1 MDLEELYAPNHVE
14 RLKARSFLRSIAFF
28 DDFSASFEY
37 RDLFSVLENIAQ
49 FDYEKKPYED
59 DLYFLCKFV
68 EPALKAIFSNLNTN
82 ICRKHLKMPLEKARE
97 FDAKCVLYL
106 AKRPGRSLKEKLCDN
121 KVLSV
126 KRYVNANTHENR
138 FLKRFIKELL
148 RIIHWREREFQ
159 QVFEELIFSITSF
172 LKSKV
177 AQQIDEKQAIIPNN
191 LLHCD
196 KHYKRIFKAHDWLC
210 DGVGS
215 LMDLDQIFYLECLYQ
230 AQFYTSINI
239 EPTLI
244 RNEQDLY
251 ALIKNSFPI
260 KDLSFEKMR
269 LKAKEFFE
277 NESRQPINL
286 NQEIPQL
293 ELCKGVYKEM
303 YIDMFSPEPFALLVG
318 NDNEEKILKLSLL
331 AKKQEDNVYINAN
344 DAKGET
350 DEKGYLANALKDY
363 DETLVE
369 AFMRDFKE
377 RYKIEKLYYLLDDNI
392 KNFEFAKIKHKISLY
407 FKDAKFYP
415 KSVALGFSFL
425 FENKLKKNE
434 RLRYNGVDLVVK
446 ENHKSKTFNDCGLV
460 LERQKSDDSKKALIL
475 QDSFIKKALK
485 NFKRALGLEKES
497 FILYKECLPKLSM
510 EVVKDGR
517 FENFEIIKDKTILGD
532 KETLEI
538 ETPFIIPKGL
548 ESLALPLILNE
559 EKIAYQG
566 KIISKDFPLEN
577 DEEYKLTLTYD
588 TGTEFNYVLE
598 FKPVNNDLK
607 PIVMEWQ
614 RIDRVELPT
623 PNPIKKPSINELK
636 KDFNPKKGKSSD
648 LFEWVLEPLEIL
660 KDLNSPPRFVLER
673 DKKYL
678 EKKLECGGI
687 SIIGEDK
694 NNELFYIVETNGK
707 KVFCHSRQ
715 CKESANKDELSQG
728 ARVCLEVLP
737 NKNNLSKY
745 KYQGKIY
752 GLEKNKEKVLLNTAK
767 NNYQRKPLDEKIK
780 HRIEALK
787 RIKYPCL
794 KIFSHYTLEELE
806 TLNPEFATPFKEHLK
821 RLEKYYFDPQTD
833 NNFKK
838 ELLDFF
844 SRLNDS
850 IPEKLQQEFVKLP
863 FAKLYPTDFLLSRCL
878 GSLEKDFQ
886 KTIFKNLKD
895 AFFNPKID
903 QEICFKIL
911 SIVARV
917 SWKNEK
923 FLKNLMA
930 QTNLEQQKGF
940 LKRIEECLKNP
951 KSYFSRACE
960 LLLAFLSYRNAKR
973 ELELIPESEKTM
985 RLLDSIDKAIKKE
998 VEIKSF
1004 VKLELKHQSFNNI
1017 PPLLLALR
1025 LYLRGDLEGVGI
1037 EIKGTEEDE

>member
-14 RLKARSFLRSIAFF
+14 CLKARSFLRSIAFF

-49 FDYEKKPYED
+49 FDYEKKPYKD

-97 FDAKCVLYL
+97 FDAKCALDL

-126 KRYVNANTHENR
+126 KRYVNVNTHENR

-148 RIIHWREREFQ
+148 RIVHWREKEFQ
-159 QVFEELIFSITSF
+159 QVFEELISSITSF
-172 LKSKV
+172 LKSEI

-191 LLHCD
+191 LLHFD
-196 KHYKRIFKAHDWLC
+196 KHYKRIFKAHDWLYN
-210 DGVGS
+210 DV
-215 LMDLDQIFYLECLYQ
+215 DDDVELDQIFYLECLYQ
-230 AQFYTSINI
+230 AQFYTSIKI

-244 RNEQDLY
+244 KNEQDLY
-251 ALIKNSFPI
+251 ALIENEQDLYALTKNSFPI

-277 NESRQPINL
+277 NELKQPINL

-318 NDNEEKILKLSLL
+318 NDNEEKTLKLPLL
-331 AKKQEDNVYINAN
+331 AKKQEDNTYINAN
-344 DAKGET
+344 GAKGEI
-350 DEKGYLANALKDY
+350 DKKGYLANALKDY

-425 FENKLKKNE
+425 FENKLKKDN

-446 ENHKSKTFNDCGLV
+446 ENHKSKTFNDFGLV

-475 QDSFIKKALK
+475 KDSFIKEALK
-485 NFKRALGLEKES
+485 NFKIALGLEKEG

-510 EVVKDGR
+510 EVIKDGR
-517 FENFEIIKDKTILGD
+517 FKNFEIIKDKTILGD

-538 ETPFIIPKGL
+538 ETPFIIPKGR

-566 KIISKDFPLEN
+566 KITSKDFPLEN
-577 DEEYKLTLTYD
+577 DKEYKLTLTYD
-588 TGTEFNYVLE
+588 TSTEFNYVLE

-607 PIVMEWQ
+607 PIVIEWQ
-614 RIDRVELPT
+614 RIDTKGVELPT
-623 PNPIKKPSINELK
+623 PDPIKKPSIDELK
-636 KDFNPKKGKSSD
+636 NDFNPKRGKSSD
-648 LFEWVLEPLEIL
+648 LFEWALEH
-660 KDLNSPPRFVLER
+660 
-673 DKKYL
+673 L

-687 SIIGEDK
+687 SIIGKDR
-694 NNELFYIVETNGK
+694 NDQLYYIVETDGK
-707 KVFCHSRQ
+707 EVFCHSSQ
-715 CKESANKDELSQG
+715 CEKSVNKDELSLG
-728 ARVCLEVLP
+728 ARVCLEVRP
-737 NKNNLSKY
+737 NREDPSKY
-745 KYQGKIY
+745 KGKIY
-752 GLEKNKEKVLLNTAK
+752 GLEENKENILL
-767 NNYQRKPLDEKIK
+767 K

-787 RIKYPCL
+787 NIKYPCL

-806 TLNPEFATPFKEHLK
+806 TLNPEFATPFKEYLR
-821 RLEKYYFDPQTD
+821 RLEKYYFETD
-833 NNFKK
+833 RDFKK
-838 ELLDFF
+838 GLLDFF

-850 IPEKLQQEFVKLP
+850 IPEKLQQEFVKLSS
-863 FAKLYPTDFLLSRCL
+863 TDFLLGRCL
-878 GSLEKDFQ
+878 GSLEKGFQ
-886 KTIFKNLKD
+886 KTIVKKLKA
-895 AFFNPKID
+895 AFLNHKIN

-911 SIVARV
+911 NIVARA
-917 SWKNEK
+917 SWNNEK
-923 FLKNLMA
+923 FLKNLMD
-930 QTNLEQQKGF
+930 QTKLEQQKGF
-940 LKRIEECLKNP
+940 LERIEECLKNP
-951 KSYFSRACE
+951 KSFYFSSACE

-973 ELELIPESEKTM
+973 ELELIPESERTM
-985 RLLDSIDKAIKKE
+985 RLLDSIDKAIKE
-998 VEIKSF
+998 EIEIKSF
-1004 VKLELKHQSFNNI
+1004 IKLELKNQSFNNI

>member
-1 MDLEELYAPNHVE
+1 MDLEELYAPNHIG

-49 FDYEKKPYED
+49 FDYEKKPYKD

-82 ICRKHLKMPLEKARE
+82 ICREHLKMPLEKARE

-138 FLKRFIKELL
+138 FLKCFIKELL
-148 RIIHWREREFQ
+148 RIIHWCEREFQ
-159 QVFEELIFSITSF
+159 QVFEELIFSIKSF
-172 LKSKV
+172 LKSGA

-191 LLHCD
+191 LLHFD
-196 KHYKRIFKAHDWLC
+196 KHYKRIFKAHDWLY
-210 DGVGS
+210 DGLGS
-215 LMDLDQIFYLECLYQ
+215 WMDLDQIFCLECLYQ
-230 AQFYTSINI
+230 AQFYTSMNV

-251 ALIKNSFPI
+251 VLIKNSFPI

-269 LKAKEFFE
+269 LKAKEFLE
-277 NESRQPINL
+277 LKQPINL

-293 ELCKGVYKEM
+293 ELCKGVYKEI

-318 NDNEEKILKLSLL
+318 NDNEEKILKLPLL
-331 AKKQEDNVYINAN
+331 AKKQENNICINAN
-344 DAKGET
+344 GAKGEI
-350 DEKGYLANALKDY
+350 DKKGYLANALKDY

-377 RYKIEKLYYLLDDNI
+377 RYKIEKLYYLLDDKI

-446 ENHKSKTFNDCGLV
+446 GNYKSKTFNDCGLV
-460 LERQKSDDSKKALIL
+460 LERQKSDDSKKAFIL
-475 QDSFIKKALK
+475 QDSFIQKALK
-485 NFKRALGLEKES
+485 NFKRALGLEKEG

-517 FENFEIIKDKTILGD
+517 FKNFEIIKDKTILGD

-538 ETPFIIPKGL
+538 ETPFIIPKGR
-548 ESLALPLILNE
+548 ESFALPLILNE

-566 KIISKDFPLEN
+566 KITSKDFPLEN

-607 PIVMEWQ
+607 PIVIEWQ

-623 PNPIKKPSINELK
+623 PDPIKKPSINELK
-636 KDFNPKKGKSSD
+636 NDFNPNKGKSSD

-673 DKKYL
+673 GIEFL

-687 SIIGEDK
+687 SKIGKDR
-694 NNELFYIVETNGK
+694 NNELFYMVETNGK

-728 ARVCLEVLP
+728 VRVCLEVFLDREDP
-737 NKNNLSKY
+737 SKY
-745 KYQGKIY
+745 RGKIY
-752 GLEKNKEKVLLNTAK
+752 GLEKNREIVLLNTAK
-767 NNYQRKPLDEKIK
+767 IIIK
-780 HRIEALK
+780 E
-787 RIKYPCL
+787 
-794 KIFSHYTLEELE
+794 
-806 TLNPEFATPFKEHLK
+806 
-821 RLEKYYFDPQTD
+821 
-833 NNFKK
+833 
-838 ELLDFF
+838 
-844 SRLNDS
+844 
-850 IPEKLQQEFVKLP
+850 
-863 FAKLYPTDFLLSRCL
+863 
-878 GSLEKDFQ
+878 
-886 KTIFKNLKD
+886 NL
-895 AFFNPKID
+895 
-903 QEICFKIL
+903 
-911 SIVARV
+911 
-917 SWKNEK
+917 
-923 FLKNLMA
+923 
-930 QTNLEQQKGF
+930 
-940 LKRIEECLKNP
+940 
-951 KSYFSRACE
+951 
-960 LLLAFLSYRNAKR
+960 
-973 ELELIPESEKTM
+973 
-985 RLLDSIDKAIKKE
+985 
-998 VEIKSF
+998 
-1004 VKLELKHQSFNNI
+1004 
-1017 PPLLLALR
+1017 
-1025 LYLRGDLEGVGI
+1025 
-1037 EIKGTEEDE
+1037 

>member
-1 MDLEELYAPNHVE
+1 MDLEELYAPDHIE

-49 FDYEKKPYED
+49 FDYEKKPYKD

-82 ICRKHLKMPLEKARE
+82 ICREHLKMPLEKARE

-148 RIIHWREREFQ
+148 RIIHWREIEFQ

-177 AQQIDEKQAIIPNN
+177 AQQIDEKQAIMSNN
-191 LLHCD
+191 LLHFD
-196 KHYKRIFKAHDWLC
+196 KHYKRIFKAHDWLY

-215 LMDLDQIFYLECLYQ
+215 LMILDQIFYLECLYQ

-251 ALIKNSFPI
+251 ALIENSFPV

-277 NESRQPINL
+277 NELKQPINL

-303 YIDMFSPEPFALLVG
+303 YIDMFGPKPFALLVG
-318 NDNEEKILKLSLL
+318 NDNEEKILKLPLL
-331 AKKQEDNVYINAN
+331 AKKQEDNIYINAN
-344 DAKGET
+344 GTKDET
-350 DEKGYLANALKDY
+350 DEKGYLANALKRY
-363 DETLVE
+363 DENLVE

-377 RYKIEKLYYLLDDNI
+377 RYKIEKLYYLLDDKI

-415 KSVALGFSFL
+415 KSVALGFSSL

-434 RLRYNGVDLVVK
+434 RLHYNGVDLVVK

-460 LERQKSDDSKKALIL
+460 LERQKSDDSKKAFIL

-485 NFKRALGLEKES
+485 NFKRALGLEREG

-517 FENFEIIKDKTILGD
+517 FENFEIIKDKTTLGN

-538 ETPFIIPKGL
+538 ETPFIIPKGR
-548 ESLALPLILNE
+548 ESFALPLILNE

-566 KIISKDFPLEN
+566 KITSKDFPLEN

-607 PIVMEWQ
+607 PIVIEWQ

-623 PNPIKKPSINELK
+623 PDPIKKPSVDELK
-636 KDFNPKKGKSSD
+636 NDFNPNKGKSSD
-648 LFEWVLEPLEIL
+648 LFEWALEPLETL

-673 DKKYL
+673 GIEFL

-687 SIIGEDK
+687 SKIGKDR

-715 CKESANKDELSQG
+715 CKESANRNELSQG
-728 ARVCLEVLP
+728 ARVCLEVFLD
-737 NKNNLSKY
+737 KNDPSKY
-745 KYQGKIY
+745 RGKIY

-806 TLNPEFATPFKEHLK
+806 TLNPEFATPFKEHLR
-821 RLEKYYFDPQTD
+821 RLEEYYFDPQTD
-833 NNFKK
+833 KDFKK
-838 ELLDFF
+838 EILDFF
-844 SRLNDS
+844 GRLNDS
-850 IPEKLQQEFVKLP
+850 IPAKLQQEFINLP
-863 FAKLYPTDFLLSRCL
+863 FELPSTDFLSRCL

-886 KTIFKNLKD
+886 KTIFKNLT
-895 AFFNPKID
+895 NPKT
-903 QEICFKIL
+903 L
-911 SIVARV
+911 SIVART
-917 SWKNEK
+917 SWINEK

-930 QTNLEQQKGF
+930 QTSLEQQK
-940 LKRIEECLKNP
+940 
-951 KSYFSRACE
+951 A
-960 LLLAFLSYRNAKR
+960 
-973 ELELIPESEKTM
+973 
-985 RLLDSIDKAIKKE
+985 
-998 VEIKSF
+998 
-1004 VKLELKHQSFNNI
+1004 
-1017 PPLLLALR
+1017 
-1025 LYLRGDLEGVGI
+1025 
-1037 EIKGTEEDE
+1037 

>member
-1 MDLEELYAPNHVE
+1 MDLEELYAPNHIE

-49 FDYEKKPYED
+49 FDYEKKPYKD

-148 RIIHWREREFQ
+148 RIIHWHEIEFQ

-172 LKSKV
+172 LKSGV
-177 AQQIDEKQAIIPNN
+177 AQQIDEKQAIMPNN
-191 LLHCD
+191 LLHFD
-196 KHYKRIFKAHDWLC
+196 KHYKRIFKAHDWLY

-215 LMDLDQIFYLECLYQ
+215 LMNLDQIFHLECLYQ

-251 ALIKNSFPI
+251 ALIKNSFPV

-277 NESRQPINL
+277 NELKQPINL

-303 YIDMFSPEPFALLVG
+303 YIDMFSPKPFALLVG
-318 NDNEEKILKLSLL
+318 NDNEEKILKLPLL
-331 AKKQEDNVYINAN
+331 AKKQEDNIYINAN
-344 DAKGET
+344 GTKDET
-350 DEKGYLANALKDY
+350 DEKGYLANALKRY
-363 DETLVE
+363 DENLVE

-377 RYKIEKLYYLLDDNI
+377 RYKIEKLYYLLDDKI

-415 KSVALGFSFL
+415 KSVALGFSSL

-434 RLRYNGVDLVVK
+434 RLHYNGVDLVVK

-460 LERQKSDDSKKALIL
+460 LERQKSDDSKKAFIL

-485 NFKRALGLEKES
+485 NFKRALGLEKEG

-510 EVVKDGR
+510 EAIKDGR
-517 FENFEIIKDKTILGD
+517 FKNFEIIKDKTILGD

-538 ETPFIIPKGL
+538 EMPFIIPKGR
-548 ESLALPLILNE
+548 ESFALPLILNE

-566 KIISKDFPLEN
+566 KITSKDFPLEN

-588 TGTEFNYVLE
+588 IGTEFNYVLE

-636 KDFNPKKGKSSD
+636 NDFNPNKGKSSD
-648 LFEWVLEPLEIL
+648 LFEWALEPLETL

-673 DKKYL
+673 GIEFL
-678 EKKLECGGI
+678 EKKLKCGGI
-687 SIIGEDK
+687 SKIGKDR
-694 NNELFYIVETNGK
+694 NNELFYMVETNGK

-715 CKESANKDELSQG
+715 CKESANRNELSQG
-728 ARVCLEVLP
+728 VRVCLEVFLD
-737 NKNNLSKY
+737 KNDPSKY
-745 KYQGKIY
+745 RGKIY

-806 TLNPEFATPFKEHLK
+806 TLNPEFATPFKEHL
-821 RLEKYYFDPQTD
+821 RWLEEYYFDPQTD
-833 NNFKK
+833 KDFKK
-838 ELLDFF
+838 EILDFF
-844 SRLNDS
+844 GRLNDS
-850 IPEKLQQEFVKLP
+850 IPAKLQQEFINLP
-863 FAKLYPTDFLLSRCL
+863 FELPSTDFLSRCL

-886 KTIFKNLKD
+886 KTIFKNLT
-895 AFFNPKID
+895 NPKT
-903 QEICFKIL
+903 L
-911 SIVARV
+911 SIVART
-917 SWKNEK
+917 SWINEK

-930 QTNLEQQKGF
+930 QTSLEQQKGF
-940 LKRIEECLKNP
+940 LKRIEKCLKNP
-951 KSYFSRACE
+951 EPFYFSSACE

-998 VEIKSF
+998 TEIKSF
-1004 VKLELKHQSFNNI
+1004 VKLELKNQSFNNI

>member
-1 MDLEELYAPNHVE
+1 MDLEELYAPNQVE
-14 RLKARSFLRSIAFF
+14 RLKVRSFLRSIAFF

-37 RDLFSVLENIAQ
+37 KDLFSVLENIAQ
-49 FDYEKKPYED
+49 FDYEKKPYKD

-68 EPALKAIFSNLNTN
+68 EPALKAIFSHLNTN
-82 ICRKHLKMPLEKARE
+82 ICREHLKMPLEKARE
-97 FDAKCVLYL
+97 FDAKCALYL

-126 KRYVNANTHENR
+126 KRYVNVNTHENR

-148 RIIHWREREFQ
+148 RIVDRREIEFQ
-159 QVFEELIFSITSF
+159 QVFEELIFSIKSF
-172 LKSKV
+172 LKSGV

-191 LLHCD
+191 LLHFD
-196 KHYKRIFKAHDWLC
+196 KHYKRIFKAHDWLYS
-210 DGVGS
+210 DVGS
-215 LMDLDQIFYLECLYQ
+215 LMNLDQIFCLECLYQ
-230 AQFYTSINI
+230 AQFYTSIKI

-244 RNEQDLY
+244 KNEQDLY
-251 ALIKNSFPI
+251 ALIENVFPV

-269 LKAKEFFE
+269 LKAKEFLE
-277 NESRQPINL
+277 NELKQPINL

-318 NDNEEKILKLSLL
+318 NDNEEKILKLPFL
-331 AKKQEDNVYINAN
+331 AKKQEDNIYINAN
-344 DAKGET
+344 GAKGEI
-350 DEKGYLANALKDY
+350 DKKGYLANALKDY

-415 KSVALGFSFL
+415 KSVALGLSFL
-425 FENKLKKNE
+425 FENKLNKLKKYDD

-446 ENHKSKTFNDCGLV
+446 ENHKSKTFNYCGLV

-475 QDSFIKKALK
+475 QDSFIKEALK
-485 NFKRALGLEKES
+485 NFKRALGLEKEG

-510 EVVKDGR
+510 EVIKDGR
-517 FENFEIIKDKTILGD
+517 FKNFEIIKDKTILGD
-532 KETLEI
+532 RETLEI

-566 KIISKDFPLEN
+566 KITSKDFPLEN

-598 FKPVNNDLK
+598 FKPINNNLK
-607 PIVMEWQ
+607 PIVIEWQ
-614 RIDRVELPT
+614 RIDTKGVELPT
-623 PNPIKKPSINELK
+623 PDPIKKPSIDELK
-636 KDFNPKKGKSSD
+636 NDFNPNKDKSSD
-648 LFEWVLEPLEIL
+648 LFEWALEQ
-660 KDLNSPPRFVLER
+660 
-673 DKKYL
+673 L

-687 SIIGEDK
+687 STIRKDK
-694 NNELFYIVETNGK
+694 NNQLFYIVATNDK
-707 KVFCHSRQ
+707 EVFCYSNQ
-715 CKESANKDELSQG
+715 CEESVNEDDLLEG
-728 ARVCLEVLP
+728 VRVCLEVRS
-737 NKNNLSKY
+737 NKDSSKY
-745 KYQGKIY
+745 KGKIY
-752 GLEKNKEKVLLNTAK
+752 GLEENKEIILL
-767 NNYQRKPLDEKIK
+767 K
-780 HRIEALK
+780 HRIKALK
-787 RIKYPCL
+787 RIEYPCL

-833 NNFKK
+833 RDFKK
-838 ELLDFF
+838 GLLDFF

-850 IPEKLQQEFVKLP
+850 IPAKLQQEFINLP
-863 FAKLYPTDFLLSRCL
+863 PTDFLLSGCL

-886 KTIFKNLKD
+886 KTIFKNLET
-895 AFFNPKID
+895 NPKT
-903 QEICFKIL
+903 L
-911 SIVARV
+911 SIVART
-917 SWKNEK
+917 SWINEK

-930 QTNLEQQKGF
+930 QTSLEQQKGF
-940 LKRIEECLKNP
+940 LKRIEECLKDSEP
-951 KSYFSRACE
+951 LYFSSACE

-973 ELELIPESEKTM
+973 ELELIPESERTM
-985 RLLDSIDKAIKKE
+985 RLLDSIDKAIKE
-998 VEIKSF
+998 EIEIKSF
-1004 VKLELKHQSFNNI
+1004 VKLELKNQSFNNI